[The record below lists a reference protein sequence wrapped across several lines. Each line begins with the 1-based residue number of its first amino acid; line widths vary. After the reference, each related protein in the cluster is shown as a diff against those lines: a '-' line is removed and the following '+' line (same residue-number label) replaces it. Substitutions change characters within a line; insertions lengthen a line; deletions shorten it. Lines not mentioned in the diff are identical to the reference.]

1 MKPRIVLAHD
11 WLVAPRG
18 GEQVLARLTE
28 ILQPDSIVTLVDSG
42 VALDAGLDTLP
53 RTTSWLQHLP
63 GASGRLRR
71 FLTPLMPLAV
81 RSMSVPDCD
90 LLLSSSSAFVAGLRA
105 PEGAKHVCYCHAP
118 IRWAREGRTAYR
130 SGPGGFLRG
139 LLLDVA
145 APWFRWFD
153 WRAGQQPDLVLANS
167 AHTANRI
174 QAAWGRDAA
183 VVYPPV
189 RTHFFTP
196 GASPRDDFLLW
207 VGAIEPAKRLDRVI
221 DLAKRQGRR
230 LVVVGEG
237 SQSARMRKMAGEHTT
252 FLGRVSD
259 ERLRELYRTATAF
272 VQLHEEDFGITV
284 VEALACGCP
293 VMVHC
298 TGGHSEIVTD
308 GVGVQVD
315 AENEDA
321 IDDGFVRL
329 LEHPWDA
336 AQAVTRAGEFAS
348 SAFDAGITSALRQL
362 GF

>member
-18 GEQVLARLTE
+18 GEQVLARLAE
-28 ILQPDSIVTLVDSG
+28 LLQPDSIVTLVDSG
-42 VALDAGLDTLP
+42 VSLGAGLDTLP

-81 RSMSVPDCD
+81 RSTSVPDCD

-118 IRWAREGRTAYR
+118 IRWAREGRSAYR
-130 SGPGGFLRG
+130 FGPGGLLRG
-139 LLLDVA
+139 LMLDVA

-153 WRAGQQPDLVLANS
+153 RRAGQQPDLVLANS
-167 AHTANRI
+167 GHTTNRV
-174 QAAWGRDAA
+174 QTAWGRDAA

-196 GASPRDDFLLW
+196 DASSRDDFLLW
-207 VGAIEPAKRLDRVI
+207 VGAIEPAKRLDRVMA
-221 DLAKRQGRR
+221 LAERQGRH

-237 SQSARMRKMAGEHTT
+237 SQSVRMRKMAGKQTT

-259 ERLRELYRTATAF
+259 ERLCELYRTAAAF

-293 VMVHC
+293 VMVHH
-298 TGGHSEIVTD
+298 TGGHAEIVTD
-308 GVGVQVD
+308 TVGVQVD
-315 AENEDA
+315 AENVEA
-321 IDDGFVRL
+321 IDTGFTQL
-329 LEHPWDA
+329 MQQSWHPA
-336 AQAVTRAGEFAS
+336 PAVARAREFS
-348 SAFDAGITSALRQL
+348 PSVFDEGIKSVIRQL

>member
-11 WLVAPRG
+11 WLVEPRG
-18 GEQVLARLTE
+18 GEQVLARLAE
-28 ILQPDSIVTLVDSG
+28 VFQPDSIVTLVDAG
-42 VALDAGLDTLP
+42 VSLDAALDTLP

-71 FLTPLMPLAV
+71 VLTPLMPLAV
-81 RSMSVPDCD
+81 RTTSVPDCD
-90 LLLSSSSAFVAGLRA
+90 LLVSSSSAFVAGLRA
-105 PEGAKHVCYCHAP
+105 PEGAQHVCYCHAP

-130 SGPGGFLRG
+130 SGPGGLLRG
-139 LLLDVA
+139 LMLDVV

-153 WRAGQQPDLVLANS
+153 RRGGQQPDLVLANS
-167 AHTANRI
+167 RHTAKRI
-174 QAAWGRDAA
+174 QTSWDRDAA

-196 GASPRDDFLLW
+196 DASPRDTFLLW
-207 VGAIEPAKRLDRVI
+207 AGAIEPAKRLDRVMA
-221 DLAKRQGRR
+221 LAERHGRR

-237 SQSARMRKMAGEHTT
+237 SQSARMRRVAGEHTT

-259 ERLRELYRTATAF
+259 EQLRELYRTAAAF

-298 TGGHSEIVTD
+298 TGGHAEIVTD

-315 AENEDA
+315 AENVEA
-321 IDDGFVRL
+321 IDSGFTQL
-329 LEHPWDA
+329 LQQSWDPA
-336 AQAVTRAGEFAS
+336 PAVARARAFSPSVFDKAIK
-348 SAFDAGITSALRQL
+348 SAIRQL

>member
-1 MKPRIVLAHD
+1 M
-11 WLVAPRG
+11 
-18 GEQVLARLTE
+18 
-28 ILQPDSIVTLVDSG
+28 
-42 VALDAGLDTLP
+42 
-53 RTTSWLQHLP
+53 
-63 GASGRLRR
+63 
-71 FLTPLMPLAV
+71 
-81 RSMSVPDCD
+81 
-90 LLLSSSSAFVAGLRA
+90 
-105 PEGAKHVCYCHAP
+105 
-118 IRWAREGRTAYR
+118 
-130 SGPGGFLRG
+130 
-139 LLLDVA
+139 LLDVA
-145 APWFRWFD
+145 APWFVGLI

-237 SQSARMRKMAGEHTT
+237 SQSARMRKWRGAHNLPWSSSTSGFVSFTEQLPHSYNCTKKT
-252 FLGRVSD
+252 LGSRF
-259 ERLRELYRTATAF
+259 EL
-272 VQLHEEDFGITV
+272 
-284 VEALACGCP
+284 LACGCP

-321 IDDGFVRL
+321 IDDG
-329 LEHPWDA
+329 
-336 AQAVTRAGEFAS
+336 S
-348 SAFDAGITSALRQL
+348 S

>member
-1 MKPRIVLAHD
+1 MKSRIVLAHD
-11 WLVAPRG
+11 WLVEPRG
-18 GEQVLARLTE
+18 GEQVLARLAE
-28 ILQPDSIVTLVDSG
+28 VFQPDSIVTLVDAG
-42 VALDAGLDTLP
+42 VSLDAALDTLP

-63 GASGRLRR
+63 GASSRLRR
-71 FLTPLMPLAV
+71 VLTPLMPLAV
-81 RSMSVPDCD
+81 RTTSVPDCD
-90 LLLSSSSAFVAGLRA
+90 LLVSSSSAFVAGLRA

-130 SGPGGFLRG
+130 SGPGGLLRG
-139 LLLDVA
+139 LMLDVV

-153 WRAGQQPDLVLANS
+153 RQGGQQPDLVLANS
-167 AHTANRI
+167 RHTAKRI
-174 QAAWGRDAA
+174 QTAWDRDAA

-196 GASPRDDFLLW
+196 DASPRDTFLLW
-207 VGAIEPAKRLDRVI
+207 AGAIEPAKRLDRVMA
-221 DLAKRQGRR
+221 LAERHGRR

-237 SQSARMRKMAGEHTT
+237 SQSARMRRVAGEHTT

-259 ERLRELYRTATAF
+259 EQLRELYRTAAAF

-298 TGGHSEIVTD
+298 TGGHAEIVTD

-315 AENEDA
+315 AENVEA
-321 IDDGFVRL
+321 IDSGFTQL
-329 LEHPWDA
+329 LQQSWDPA
-336 AQAVTRAGEFAS
+336 PAVARACAFSPSVFDKAIK
-348 SAFDAGITSALRQL
+348 SAIRQL

>member
-1 MKPRIVLAHD
+1 MKSRIVLAHD

-18 GEQVLARLTE
+18 GEQVLAQLAE
-28 ILQPDSIVTLVDSG
+28 LLQPDSIVTLVESDVS
-42 VALDAGLDTLP
+42 LDAVLDTLP
-53 RTTSWLQHLP
+53 RTTSWLQYLP

-81 RSMSVPDCD
+81 RSKCVPDCD
-90 LLLSSSSAFVAGLRA
+90 LLVSSSSAFVAGLRA

-130 SGPGGFLRG
+130 SAPGGFVRG
-139 LLLDVA
+139 LMLDVA

-153 WRAGQQPDLVLANS
+153 RRAGQQPDLVLANS
-167 AHTANRI
+167 RHTARRI
-174 QAAWGRDAA
+174 QTAWGRDAT

-196 GASPRDDFLLW
+196 NASPREDFLLW
-207 VGAIEPAKRLDRVI
+207 VGAIEPAKRLDRVMA
-221 DLAKRQGRR
+221 LAERHGRR
-230 LVVVGEG
+230 LFVVGEG
-237 SQSARMRKMAGEHTT
+237 SQSTRLRRWAGEHTT
-252 FLGRVSD
+252 FLGRVAD
-259 ERLRELYRTATAF
+259 ERLLELYRTAAGF

-298 TGGHSEIVTD
+298 TGGHAEIVTD

-315 AENEDA
+315 AEDEDA
-321 IDDGFVRL
+321 IDDGLVRL
-329 LEHPWDA
+329 LEHAWDP
-336 AQAVTRAGEFAS
+336 AQAVNRAREFAPS
-348 SAFDAGITSALRQL
+348 NFDEGIKSALREL
-362 GF
+362 GY

>member
-1 MKPRIVLAHD
+1 VKPRVVLAHD
-11 WLVAPRG
+11 WFVAPRG
-18 GEQVLARLTE
+18 GEQVLARLAE
-28 ILQPDSIVTLVDSG
+28 VLQPDNIVTLVDSG
-42 VALDAGLDTLP
+42 VSLDACLDGLP

-71 FLTPLMPLAV
+71 LLTPLMPLAV
-81 RSMSVPDCD
+81 CSTFVPACD
-90 LLLSSSSAFVAGLRA
+90 LLVSSSSAFVAGLRA
-105 PEGAKHVCYCHAP
+105 PKGAKHVCYCHAP

-130 SGPGGFLRG
+130 SGPGGFGRG
-139 LLLDVA
+139 LMLDAA

-153 WRAGQQPDLVLANS
+153 RRAGQQPDLVLANS

-174 QAAWGRDAA
+174 QTAWGRDAA
-183 VVYPPV
+183 VVHPPV
-189 RTHFFTP
+189 RTQFFTP
-196 GASPRDDFLLW
+196 DASPREDFLLW
-207 VGAIEPAKRLDRVI
+207 VGAIEPAKRLARVMA
-221 DLAKRQGRR
+221 LAERQGRC

-237 SQSARMRKMAGEHTT
+237 SQSARMRRMAGEHTT

-259 ERLRELYRTATAF
+259 ERLRELYRTAAAF

-298 TGGHSEIVTD
+298 TGGHAEIVTD

-315 AENEDA
+315 AENVEA
-321 IDDGFVRL
+321 IDSGLTQL
-329 LEHPWDA
+329 LQQSWDPVP
-336 AQAVTRAGEFAS
+336 AVARAREFSPSVFDEAIK
-348 SAFDAGITSALRQL
+348 SAIRKL

>member
-1 MKPRIVLAHD
+1 MNPRVVLAHD

-18 GEQVLARLTE
+18 GEQVLARLAE
-28 ILQPDSIVTLVDSG
+28 VLQPDTILTLVDSG
-42 VALDAGLDTLP
+42 VSLDARLDTLP

-71 FLTPLMPLAV
+71 LLTPLMPLAV
-81 RSMSVPDCD
+81 RSTSVPDCD
-90 LLLSSSSAFVAGLRA
+90 LLVSSSSAFVAGLRA
-105 PEGAKHVCYCHAP
+105 PQGAKHVCYCHAP

-130 SGPGGFLRG
+130 SGPGGLLRG
-139 LLLDVA
+139 LMLDVA

-153 WRAGQQPDLVLANS
+153 RRAGQQPDLVLANS

-174 QAAWGRDAA
+174 QTAWGRDAA

-189 RTHFFTP
+189 RTRFFTP
-196 GASPRDDFLLW
+196 DASPRDDFLLW
-207 VGAIEPAKRLDRVI
+207 VGAIEPAKRLDRVMA
-221 DLAKRQGRR
+221 LAKRQGRR

-237 SQSARMRKMAGEHTT
+237 SQSARMRRMAGEHTT

-259 ERLRELYRTATAF
+259 ERLRELYRTAAAF

-298 TGGHSEIVTD
+298 AGGHAEIVTD

-315 AENEDA
+315 AEDEDA
-321 IDDGFVRL
+321 IDNGLARL
-329 LEHPWDA
+329 LENTWDP
-336 AQAVTRAGEFAS
+336 AQFVARARNFS
-348 SAFDAGITSALRQL
+348 PSAFDEGIKSALRQL